1 MATAAWPTELG
12 CARRDLTRS
21 LPTPWP
27 ETAGS
32 WLTWSM
38 TVNVA
43 SLMSGLSEQR
53 RAFHSEADFQ
63 LAFAWQ
69 IQRQHGG
76 AQVRLETRP
85 TPGQHLD
92 VLARQGNA
100 ELAIEHKYLTSA
112 WDGLDNG
119 EPFHLLNHGAQD
131 IRGYDCVK
139 DLVLAG
145 RYSCEWRPYSNLGG
159 RRGEF
164 RYLALEVTSDA
175 IATNIESS

>member
-1 MATAAWPTELG
+1 
-12 CARRDLTRS
+12 
-21 LPTPWP
+21 
-27 ETAGS
+27 
-32 WLTWSM
+32 M

-92 VLARQGNA
+92 VLVREGDA
-100 ELAIEHKYLTSA
+100 EMAIVLKYLTPA
-112 WDGLDNG
+112 WDGLDKG
-119 EPFHLLNHGAQD
+119 E
-131 IRGYDCVK
+131 R
-139 DLVLAG
+139 
-145 RYSCEWRPYSNLGG
+145 G

-164 RYLALEVTSDA
+164 RYLALELTSDA